1 MYSKSQVNFIKNL
14 SDHDKIRQ
22 FFAFIS
28 SSLCTLDLFEEKKLY
43 FDTEE

>member
-22 FFAFIS
+22 FLAFIS
-28 SSLCTLDLFEEKKLY
+28 SSLCTLDLFEEKKFY
-43 FDTEE
+43 FDTE